1 MSPLISV
8 LLPVFNAAPTLDD
21 TLRSL
26 FAQTLVEFEI
36 VAVDDGSDDG
46 SAELLQRW
54 SAKDARLRVKRGPHR
69 GIVATLNSGLELCR
83 GTLVARMD
91 ADDTVHAQRL
101 EKQSRMFA
109 ARPELSVVGSLVE
122 TVSREEVGEG
132 LRIYEQWLNSLV
144 DHQDISREMF
154 IESPI
159 AHPSAM
165 VRRDE
170 ILQLGGYR
178 ECGWPED
185 YDLWLRYHLQ
195 GGRFAKV
202 NEVLLYWREHP
213 GRLTRTD
220 GRYSVENF
228 LKVKAHFLIAGPLA
242 DRDAVFL
249 WGAGKTGRRLSKHLI
264 RGGCTP
270 TAVVDIDPKKIGSV
284 LRGRPIVAPDALP
297 QQWARFQR
305 PFLVVAVASRG
316 ARALIRQSL
325 TTEGLVEGAD
335 FLFAA

>member
-1 MSPLISV
+1 M
-8 LLPVFNAAPTLDD
+8 DQ
-21 TLRSL
+21 SL
-26 FAQTLVEFEI
+26 KEFEI
-36 VAVDDGSDDG
+36 VAVNDGSDDG

-54 SAKDARLRVKRGPHR
+54 SAKDARLRVESGPHA
-69 GIVATLNSGLELCR
+69 GLVAALNSGLGLCR
-83 GTLVARMD
+83 GPLVARMD
-91 ADDTVHAQRL
+91 ADDTVHPQRL
-101 EKQSRMFA
+101 EKQSQMFTD
-109 ARPELSVVGSLVE
+109 RPHLNVVGSLVE
-122 TVSREEVGEG
+122 TVPRQEVGEG
-132 LRIYEQWLNSLV
+132 LLLYEQWLNSLV
-144 DHQDISREMF
+144 DHPDITREIF

-165 VRRDE
+165 VRREE
-170 ILQLGGYR
+170 ILKLGGYR

-185 YDLWLRYHLQ
+185 YDLWLRYYLY

-213 GRLTRTD
+213 GRLSRTD
-220 GRYSVENF
+220 SRYSIENF

-242 DRDAVFL
+242 DRDAVFM

-284 LRGRPIVAPDALP
+284 LRGSPIVAPDSLA

-316 ARALIRQSL
+316 ARALIRSTL
-325 TTEGLVEGAD
+325 VGNGLAEGRH

>member
-1 MSPLISV
+1 LSPLVSV
-8 LLPVFNAAPTLDD
+8 LLPVFNAASTLDE

-26 FAQTLVEFEI
+26 FAQTLAEFEI

-46 SAELLQRW
+46 SAELLRRW
-54 SAKDARLRVKRGPHR
+54 SARDARLRVKSGPHS
-69 GIVATLNSGLELCR
+69 GIVDALNSGLELCR
-83 GTLVARMD
+83 GSLVARMD
-91 ADDTVHAQRL
+91 ADDTVHTQRL
-101 EKQSRMFA
+101 AKQAQMFDGH
-109 ARPELSVVGSLVE
+109 PELSVVGSLVE
-122 TVSREEVGEG
+122 TVPRDEVAEG
-132 LRIYEQWLNSLV
+132 LLIYERWLNSLV
-144 DHQDISREMF
+144 DHRDISREMF

-178 ECGWPED
+178 DCGWPED
-185 YDLWLRYHLQ
+185 YDLWLRYHLR
-195 GGRFAKV
+195 GSRFAKV

-220 GRYSVENF
+220 RRYSVENF
-228 LKVKAHFLIAGPLA
+228 LKVKSHFLVAGPLA

-264 RGGCTP
+264 RGGCIP

-284 LRGRPIVAPDALP
+284 LRGRPIVAPDELP
-297 QQWARFQR
+297 QWWARFRR

-316 ARALIRQSL
+316 ARALIRRSL
-325 TTEGLVEGAD
+325 ATQGLTEGTD